1 MYKCDALATNK
12 KYCEVQKYTVFQKE
26 TQRKIHVMT
35 EKDNI
40 IFYELKFIPEL
51 SRVQI
56 SPLLP
61 HISRTY
67 GVLFISPLFVLR
79 HYCDKSIFLCL
90 FLYFPFTPFYVLTF
104 AKESKSVLC
113 FFYLLSWLKVLP
125 KRICQHGRFNPGFRS
140 RTAERKPRKNGNSF
154 FGVPAFL

>member
-1 MYKCDALATNK
+1 MTICDMPATNK

-26 TQRKIHVMT
+26 TQKKIHVMT

-61 HISRTY
+61 HISR
-67 GVLFISPLFVLR
+67 SP
-79 HYCDKSIFLCL
+79 
-90 FLYFPFTPFYVLTF
+90 
-104 AKESKSVLC
+104 A
-113 FFYLLSWLKVLP
+113 
-125 KRICQHGRFNPGFRS
+125 
-140 RTAERKPRKNGNSF
+140 
-154 FGVPAFL
+154 